1 MACVFGNCNDANCV
15 NGDTTDVNGNP
26 CDDASCSPCGS
37 IAVTG
42 GVPAST
48 VAPNPS
54 ISSAASNPG
63 QLTQMTATLGQ
74 WGATIASIVS
84 GTPSVI
90 GPQGSRTGV
99 ASLTPNQIVGGN
111 QGTMIMI
118 ILLVGVVIVVLAIGK
133 R

>member
-1 MACVFGNCNDANCV
+1 MGCIFGNCNDANCV
-15 NGDTTDVNGNP
+15 NGDSTDVNGNP
-26 CDDASCSPCGS
+26 CDDAACAPCGS

-54 ISSAASNPG
+54 IASAGSYPG

-90 GPQGSRTGV
+90 GPQGARTGV
-99 ASLTPNQIVGGN
+99 ASVTPNQMLAGN
-111 QGTMIMI
+111 QGSMLMIV
-118 ILLVGVVIVVLAIGK
+118 LLVGVVIVVLAIGK